1 MVSVLTAQRVRA
13 IKTEGGRK
21 NLENQYAIEM
31 LNITKKFPG
40 IIANDNITLQLKK
53 GEIHALLG
61 ENGAGKS
68 TLLHIIG
75 CLDKPT
81 SGSYLLN
88 GQDVSQLSLSK
99 LAEIRNASFG
109 FVMQH
114 FALIEEDNALQNVA
128 TPLLFAKARRSQMD
142 ARAMEQLRNVGME
155 QMANKRIATLSGGEK
170 QRVAIARAMVNNP
183 EIILADEPTGALD
196 RANTEK
202 IVQLFQQLNEKGKT
216 IIIVTHDD
224 FVAQSCRRIVTI
236 ADGVI
241 KST

>member
-1 MVSVLTAQRVRA
+1 MLIALKGISKSYQASHGAPPYQVLKDANLSIDKGEMVA
-13 IKTEGGRK
+13 IKGSS
-21 NLENQYAIEM
+21 
-31 LNITKKFPG
+31 
-40 IIANDNITLQLKK
+40 
-53 GEIHALLG
+53 
-61 ENGAGKS
+61 GAGKS

-88 GQDVSQLSLSK
+88 GQNVSQLSLSK

-114 FALIEEDNALQNVA
+114 FALIEEDSALQNVA
-128 TPLLFAKARRSQMD
+128 TPLLFAKTRKSQMD

-155 QMANKRIATLSGGEK
+155 QMENKRIATLSGGEK
-170 QRVAIARAMVNNP
+170 QRVAIARAMVNTP

>member
-1 MVSVLTAQRVRA
+1 MLIALNGISKSYQASHGAPPYQVLKDANLSIDKGEMVA
-13 IKTEGGRK
+13 IKGSS
-21 NLENQYAIEM
+21 
-31 LNITKKFPG
+31 
-40 IIANDNITLQLKK
+40 
-53 GEIHALLG
+53 
-61 ENGAGKS
+61 GAGKS

-170 QRVAIARAMVNNP
+170 QRVAIARATVNNP

>member
-1 MVSVLTAQRVRA
+1 MVSPKATQASHGAPPYQVLKDANLSIDKGEMVA
-13 IKTEGGRK
+13 IKGSS
-21 NLENQYAIEM
+21 
-31 LNITKKFPG
+31 
-40 IIANDNITLQLKK
+40 
-53 GEIHALLG
+53 
-61 ENGAGKS
+61 GAGKS

>member
-1 MVSVLTAQRVRA
+1 MLIALKGISKSYQASHGASPYQVLKDANLSIDKGEMVA
-13 IKTEGGRK
+13 IKGSS
-21 NLENQYAIEM
+21 
-31 LNITKKFPG
+31 
-40 IIANDNITLQLKK
+40 
-53 GEIHALLG
+53 
-61 ENGAGKS
+61 GAGKS

-170 QRVAIARAMVNNP
+170 QRVAIARAMVNTP

>member
-1 MVSVLTAQRVRA
+1 MLIALNGISKSYQASHGAPPYQVLKDANLSIDKGEMVA
-13 IKTEGGRK
+13 IKGSS
-21 NLENQYAIEM
+21 
-31 LNITKKFPG
+31 
-40 IIANDNITLQLKK
+40 
-53 GEIHALLG
+53 
-61 ENGAGKS
+61 GAGKS

-88 GQDVSQLSLSK
+88 GQNVSQLSLSK

-114 FALIEEDNALQNVA
+114 FALIEEDSALQNVA
-128 TPLLFAKARRSQMD
+128 TPLLFAKTRKSQMD

-202 IVQLFQQLNEKGKT
+202 IVQLFQQMNEKGKT

>member
-1 MVSVLTAQRVRA
+1 MLIALNGISKSYQASHGAPPYQVLKDANLSIDKGEMVA
-13 IKTEGGRK
+13 IKGSS
-21 NLENQYAIEM
+21 
-31 LNITKKFPG
+31 
-40 IIANDNITLQLKK
+40 
-53 GEIHALLG
+53 
-61 ENGAGKS
+61 GAGKS

-75 CLDKPT
+75 CLDKTT

>member
-1 MVSVLTAQRVRA
+1 MLIALNGISKSYQASHGAPPYQVLKDANLSIDKGEMVA
-13 IKTEGGRK
+13 IKGSS
-21 NLENQYAIEM
+21 
-31 LNITKKFPG
+31 
-40 IIANDNITLQLKK
+40 
-53 GEIHALLG
+53 
-61 ENGAGKS
+61 GAGKS

-155 QMANKRIATLSGGEK
+155 QMADKRIATLSGGEK

>member
-1 MVSVLTAQRVRA
+1 MLIALNGISKSYQASHGAPPYQVLKDANLSIDKGEMVA
-13 IKTEGGRK
+13 IKGSS
-21 NLENQYAIEM
+21 
-31 LNITKKFPG
+31 
-40 IIANDNITLQLKK
+40 
-53 GEIHALLG
+53 
-61 ENGAGKS
+61 GAGKS

-99 LAEIRNASFG
+99 LAEIRNVSFG

>member
-1 MVSVLTAQRVRA
+1 MLIALNGISKSYQASHGAPPYQVLKDANLSIDKGEMVA
-13 IKTEGGRK
+13 IKGSS
-21 NLENQYAIEM
+21 
-31 LNITKKFPG
+31 
-40 IIANDNITLQLKK
+40 
-53 GEIHALLG
+53 
-61 ENGAGKS
+61 GAGKS

-88 GQDVSQLSLSK
+88 GQNVSQLSLSK

-114 FALIEEDNALQNVA
+114 FALIEEDSALQNVA

-142 ARAMEQLRNVGME
+142 ARAMGQLRNVGME

>member
-1 MVSVLTAQRVRA
+1 MLIALNGISKSYQASHGAPPYQVLKDANLSIDKGEMVA
-13 IKTEGGRK
+13 IKGSS
-21 NLENQYAIEM
+21 
-31 LNITKKFPG
+31 
-40 IIANDNITLQLKK
+40 
-53 GEIHALLG
+53 
-61 ENGAGKS
+61 GAGKS

-88 GQDVSQLSLSK
+88 GQNVSQLSLSK

-114 FALIEEDNALQNVA
+114 FALIEEDSALQNVA
-128 TPLLFAKARRSQMD
+128 TPLLFAKTRKSQMD

-170 QRVAIARAMVNNP
+170 QRVAIARAMVNTP

>member
-1 MVSVLTAQRVRA
+1 MLIALNGISKSYQASHGAPPYQVLKDANLSIDKGEMVA
-13 IKTEGGRK
+13 IKGSS
-21 NLENQYAIEM
+21 
-31 LNITKKFPG
+31 
-40 IIANDNITLQLKK
+40 
-53 GEIHALLG
+53 
-61 ENGAGKS
+61 GAGKS

-88 GQDVSQLSLSK
+88 GQNVSQLSLSK

-114 FALIEEDNALQNVA
+114 FALIEEDSALQNVA

-241 KST
+241 KIT

>member
-1 MVSVLTAQRVRA
+1 MNGISKSYQASHGAPPYQVLKDANLSIDKGEMVA
-13 IKTEGGRK
+13 IKGSS
-21 NLENQYAIEM
+21 
-31 LNITKKFPG
+31 
-40 IIANDNITLQLKK
+40 
-53 GEIHALLG
+53 
-61 ENGAGKS
+61 GAGKS

-88 GQDVSQLSLSK
+88 GQNVSQLSLSK

-114 FALIEEDNALQNVA
+114 FALIEEDSALQNVA

-196 RANTEK
+196 RANTET

>member
-1 MVSVLTAQRVRA
+1 MLIALKGISKSYQASHGASPYQVLKDANLSIDKGEMVA
-13 IKTEGGRK
+13 IKGSS
-21 NLENQYAIEM
+21 
-31 LNITKKFPG
+31 
-40 IIANDNITLQLKK
+40 
-53 GEIHALLG
+53 
-61 ENGAGKS
+61 GAGKS

-88 GQDVSQLSLSK
+88 GQNVSQLSLSK

-114 FALIEEDNALQNVA
+114 FALIEEDSALQNVA
-128 TPLLFAKARRSQMD
+128 TPLLFAKTRKSQMD

>member
-1 MVSVLTAQRVRA
+1 MLIALNGISKSYQASHGAPPYQVLKDANLSIDKGEMVA
-13 IKTEGGRK
+13 IKGSS
-21 NLENQYAIEM
+21 
-31 LNITKKFPG
+31 
-40 IIANDNITLQLKK
+40 
-53 GEIHALLG
+53 
-61 ENGAGKS
+61 GAGKS

-183 EIILADEPTGALD
+183 EIILSDEPTGALD

>member
-1 MVSVLTAQRVRA
+1 MRIALNGISKSYQASHGAPPYQVLKDANLSIDKGEMVA
-13 IKTEGGRK
+13 IKGSS
-21 NLENQYAIEM
+21 
-31 LNITKKFPG
+31 
-40 IIANDNITLQLKK
+40 
-53 GEIHALLG
+53 
-61 ENGAGKS
+61 GAGKS

-88 GQDVSQLSLSK
+88 GQNVSQLSLSK

-114 FALIEEDNALQNVA
+114 FALIEEDSALQNVA

>member
-1 MVSVLTAQRVRA
+1 MLIALNGSSKSYQASHGAPPYQVLKDANLSIDKGEMVA
-13 IKTEGGRK
+13 IKGSS
-21 NLENQYAIEM
+21 
-31 LNITKKFPG
+31 
-40 IIANDNITLQLKK
+40 
-53 GEIHALLG
+53 
-61 ENGAGKS
+61 GAGKS

>member
-1 MVSVLTAQRVRA
+1 MLIALNGISKSYQASHGAPPYQVLKDANLSIDKGEMVA
-13 IKTEGGRK
+13 IKGSS
-21 NLENQYAIEM
+21 
-31 LNITKKFPG
+31 
-40 IIANDNITLQLKK
+40 
-53 GEIHALLG
+53 
-61 ENGAGKS
+61 GAGKS

-88 GQDVSQLSLSK
+88 GQVVSQLSLSK

>member
-1 MVSVLTAQRVRA
+1 MLIALNGISKSYQASHGAPPYQVLKDANLSIDKGEMVA
-13 IKTEGGRK
+13 IKGSS
-21 NLENQYAIEM
+21 
-31 LNITKKFPG
+31 
-40 IIANDNITLQLKK
+40 
-53 GEIHALLG
+53 
-61 ENGAGKS
+61 GKS

>member
-1 MVSVLTAQRVRA
+1 MLIALNGISKSYQASHGAPPYQVLKDANLSIDKGEMVA
-13 IKTEGGRK
+13 IKGSS
-21 NLENQYAIEM
+21 
-31 LNITKKFPG
+31 
-40 IIANDNITLQLKK
+40 
-53 GEIHALLG
+53 
-61 ENGAGKS
+61 GAGKS

-88 GQDVSQLSLSK
+88 GQNVSQLSLSK

-114 FALIEEDNALQNVA
+114 FALIEEDSALQNVA
-128 TPLLFAKARRSQMD
+128 TPLLFAKTRKSQMD
-142 ARAMEQLRNVGME
+142 ARAMDQLRNVGME

>member
-1 MVSVLTAQRVRA
+1 MLIALNGISKSYQASHGAPPYQVLKDANLSIDKGEMVA
-13 IKTEGGRK
+13 IKGSS
-21 NLENQYAIEM
+21 
-31 LNITKKFPG
+31 
-40 IIANDNITLQLKK
+40 
-53 GEIHALLG
+53 
-61 ENGAGKS
+61 GAGKS

-88 GQDVSQLSLSK
+88 GQNVSQLSLSK

-114 FALIEEDNALQNVA
+114 FALIEEDSALQNVA

-202 IVQLFQQLNEKGKT
+202 IVQLFQQLNEKGKRL
-216 IIIVTHDD
+216 
-224 FVAQSCRRIVTI
+224 S
-236 ADGVI
+236 
-241 KST
+241 S

>member
-1 MVSVLTAQRVRA
+1 MLIALNGISKSYQASHGAPPYQVLKDANLSIDKGEMVA
-13 IKTEGGRK
+13 IKGSS
-21 NLENQYAIEM
+21 
-31 LNITKKFPG
+31 
-40 IIANDNITLQLKK
+40 
-53 GEIHALLG
+53 
-61 ENGAGKS
+61 GAGKS

>member
-1 MVSVLTAQRVRA
+1 MLIALNGISKSYQASHGAPPYQVLKDANLSIDKGEMVA
-13 IKTEGGRK
+13 IKGSS
-21 NLENQYAIEM
+21 
-31 LNITKKFPG
+31 
-40 IIANDNITLQLKK
+40 
-53 GEIHALLG
+53 
-61 ENGAGKS
+61 GAGKS

-88 GQDVSQLSLSK
+88 GQNVSQLSLSK

-114 FALIEEDNALQNVA
+114 FALIEEDSALQNVA
-128 TPLLFAKARRSQMD
+128 TPLLFAKARMSQMD

>member
-1 MVSVLTAQRVRA
+1 MLIALNGISKSYQASHGAPPYQVLKDANLSIDKGEMVA
-13 IKTEGGRK
+13 IKGSS
-21 NLENQYAIEM
+21 
-31 LNITKKFPG
+31 
-40 IIANDNITLQLKK
+40 
-53 GEIHALLG
+53 
-61 ENGAGKS
+61 GAGKS

-114 FALIEEDNALQNVA
+114 FALIEEDSALQNVA
-128 TPLLFAKARRSQMD
+128 TPLLFAKTRKSQMD

>member
-1 MVSVLTAQRVRA
+1 MLIALNGISKSYQASHGAPPYQVLKDANLSIDKGEMVA
-13 IKTEGGRK
+13 IKGSS
-21 NLENQYAIEM
+21 
-31 LNITKKFPG
+31 
-40 IIANDNITLQLKK
+40 
-53 GEIHALLG
+53 
-61 ENGAGKS
+61 GAGKS

-88 GQDVSQLSLSK
+88 RQNVSQLSLSK

-114 FALIEEDNALQNVA
+114 FALIEEDSALQNVA

>member
-1 MVSVLTAQRVRA
+1 MLIALNGISKSYQASHGAPPYQVLKDANLSIDKGEMVA
-13 IKTEGGRK
+13 IKGSS
-21 NLENQYAIEM
+21 
-31 LNITKKFPG
+31 
-40 IIANDNITLQLKK
+40 
-53 GEIHALLG
+53 
-61 ENGAGKS
+61 GAGKS

-88 GQDVSQLSLSK
+88 GQNVSQLSLSK

-114 FALIEEDNALQNVA
+114 FALIEEDSGLQNVA

>member
-1 MVSVLTAQRVRA
+1 MLIALNGISKSYQASHGAPPYQVLKDANLSIDKGEMVA
-13 IKTEGGRK
+13 IKGSS
-21 NLENQYAIEM
+21 
-31 LNITKKFPG
+31 
-40 IIANDNITLQLKK
+40 
-53 GEIHALLG
+53 
-61 ENGAGKS
+61 GAGKS

-155 QMANKRIATLSGGEK
+155 QMANKRIATLSGGERQSSVLPSQEQWSTTRK
-170 QRVAIARAMVNNP
+170 SSWRMSRRARW
-183 EIILADEPTGALD
+183 IGQIQ
-196 RANTEK
+196 K
-202 IVQLFQQLNEKGKT
+202 K
-216 IIIVTHDD
+216 
-224 FVAQSCRRIVTI
+224 SCNCF
-236 ADGVI
+236 
-241 KST
+241 SS

>member
-1 MVSVLTAQRVRA
+1 MLIALNGISKSYQASHGAPPYQVLKDANLSIDKGEMVA
-13 IKTEGGRK
+13 IKGSS
-21 NLENQYAIEM
+21 
-31 LNITKKFPG
+31 
-40 IIANDNITLQLKK
+40 
-53 GEIHALLG
+53 
-61 ENGAGKS
+61 GAGKS

-114 FALIEEDNALQNVA
+114 FALIEEDNALPNVA

-170 QRVAIARAMVNNP
+170 QRVAIARAVVNNP

-202 IVQLFQQLNEKGKT
+202 IVQLFQQLNEKAKT

>member
-1 MVSVLTAQRVRA
+1 MLIALNGISKSYQASHGAPPYQVLKDANLSIDKGEMVA
-13 IKTEGGRK
+13 IKGSS
-21 NLENQYAIEM
+21 
-31 LNITKKFPG
+31 
-40 IIANDNITLQLKK
+40 
-53 GEIHALLG
+53 
-61 ENGAGKS
+61 GAGKS

-155 QMANKRIATLSGGEK
+155 QMANKRIATLSGSEK

>member
-1 MVSVLTAQRVRA
+1 MLIALNGISKSYQASHGAPPYQVLKDANLSIDKGEMVA
-13 IKTEGGRK
+13 IKGSS
-21 NLENQYAIEM
+21 
-31 LNITKKFPG
+31 
-40 IIANDNITLQLKK
+40 
-53 GEIHALLG
+53 
-61 ENGAGKS
+61 GAGKS

-88 GQDVSQLSLSK
+88 GQNVSQLSLSK

-114 FALIEEDNALQNVA
+114 FALIEEDSALQNVA

-170 QRVAIARAMVNNP
+170 QRVAIARAMVNIP

>member
-1 MVSVLTAQRVRA
+1 MLIALNGISKSYQASHGAPPYQVLKDANLSIDKGEMVA
-13 IKTEGGRK
+13 IKGSS
-21 NLENQYAIEM
+21 
-31 LNITKKFPG
+31 
-40 IIANDNITLQLKK
+40 
-53 GEIHALLG
+53 
-61 ENGAGKS
+61 GAGKS

-88 GQDVSQLSLSK
+88 GQNVSQLSLSK

-114 FALIEEDNALQNVA
+114 FALIEEDSALQNVA
-128 TPLLFAKARRSQMD
+128 TPLLFAKARRSQMN

>member
-1 MVSVLTAQRVRA
+1 MLIALKGISKSYQASHGAPPYQVLKDANLSIDKGEMVA
-13 IKTEGGRK
+13 IKGSS
-21 NLENQYAIEM
+21 
-31 LNITKKFPG
+31 
-40 IIANDNITLQLKK
+40 
-53 GEIHALLG
+53 
-61 ENGAGKS
+61 GAGKS

-88 GQDVSQLSLSK
+88 GQNVSQLSLSK

-114 FALIEEDNALQNVA
+114 FALIEEDSALQNVA

>member
-1 MVSVLTAQRVRA
+1 MLIALNGISKSYQASHGAPPYQVLKDANLSIDKGEMVA
-13 IKTEGGRK
+13 IKGSS
-21 NLENQYAIEM
+21 
-31 LNITKKFPG
+31 
-40 IIANDNITLQLKK
+40 
-53 GEIHALLG
+53 
-61 ENGAGKS
+61 GAGKS

-241 KST
+241 KRLSLIHI

>member
-1 MVSVLTAQRVRA
+1 
-13 IKTEGGRK
+13 
-21 NLENQYAIEM
+21 
-31 LNITKKFPG
+31 
-40 IIANDNITLQLKK
+40 
-53 GEIHALLG
+53 
-61 ENGAGKS
+61 
-68 TLLHIIG
+68 
-75 CLDKPT
+75 
-81 SGSYLLN
+81 
-88 GQDVSQLSLSK
+88 
-99 LAEIRNASFG
+99 
-109 FVMQH
+109 
-114 FALIEEDNALQNVA
+114 
-128 TPLLFAKARRSQMD
+128 MD

-170 QRVAIARAMVNNP
+170 QRVAIARAMVNTP

>member
-1 MVSVLTAQRVRA
+1 MILSCSNICKSFGSDDIIKNASFHIEDHEKAA
-13 IKTEGGRK
+13 IV
-21 NLENQYAIEM
+21 
-31 LNITKKFPG
+31 G
-40 IIANDNITLQLKK
+40 I
-53 GEIHALLG
+53 
-61 ENGAGKS
+61 NGAGKS

-224 FVAQSCRRIVTI
+224 FVAQSCRRLATI

>member
-1 MVSVLTAQRVRA
+1 MLIALNGISKSYQASHGAPPYQVLKDANLSIDKGEMVA
-13 IKTEGGRK
+13 IKGSS
-21 NLENQYAIEM
+21 
-31 LNITKKFPG
+31 
-40 IIANDNITLQLKK
+40 
-53 GEIHALLG
+53 
-61 ENGAGKS
+61 GAGKS

-155 QMANKRIATLSGGEK
+155 QMSNKRIATLSGGEK

>member
-1 MVSVLTAQRVRA
+1 MLIALNGISKSYQASHGAPPYQVLKDANLSIDKGEMVA
-13 IKTEGGRK
+13 IKGSS
-21 NLENQYAIEM
+21 
-31 LNITKKFPG
+31 
-40 IIANDNITLQLKK
+40 
-53 GEIHALLG
+53 
-61 ENGAGKS
+61 GAGKS

-224 FVAQSCRRIVTI
+224 FVAQSFRRIVTI

>member
-1 MVSVLTAQRVRA
+1 MLIALNGISKSYQASHGAPPYQVLKDANLSIDKGEMVA
-13 IKTEGGRK
+13 IKGSS
-21 NLENQYAIEM
+21 
-31 LNITKKFPG
+31 
-40 IIANDNITLQLKK
+40 
-53 GEIHALLG
+53 
-61 ENGAGKS
+61 GAGKS

-114 FALIEEDNALQNVA
+114 FALIEEDSALQNVA
-128 TPLLFAKARRSQMD
+128 TPLLFAKTRKSQMD

-155 QMANKRIATLSGGEK
+155 QMENKRIATLSGGEK